1 MSAGPPGS
9 GPGRRPGWR
18 HSLAR
23 TLFQGLA
30 AALAVVTFGTPAVAT
45 PPEPPPSG
53 HGTDGPQLLRDVL
66 ESTNREFVKAKAALE
81 ESRVRQLHLTLEL
94 SKAEQQ
100 YEELTG
106 QVQLVGAQSYRE
118 GRLQAAAVMLNSTAP
133 DAFLSRLIMLEELNM
148 VNTRKVRDLGQAR
161 SRAQQA
167 KQAIDAEVL
176 QQQRQH
182 AIMGK
187 QKSDAEKE
195 LRSLGGASLTANG
208 LVSATSPVARPAP
221 NGGNG
226 NWPPEACNQKDPTT
240 SGCLTRRTLH
250 AYHEVKRAGFDRF
263 VGCFRTGDRWE
274 HPKGRACDWSLQS
287 RGFSPARTTDQRL
300 YGNNLAA
307 FLVRNAD
314 LLGIYYVIWY
324 KQIWMPA
331 TGWQPYSGDSDH
343 TDHVHMSML

>member
-1 MSAGPPGS
+1 MNTSKHPPERLRPVRPRWPVRALVRAVAAG
-9 GPGRRPGWR
+9 
-18 HSLAR
+18 
-23 TLFQGLA
+23 
-30 AALAVVTFGTPAVAT
+30 LAVVTLGTPALAV

-53 HGTDGPQLLRDVL
+53 HGTDGPPLLRDVL

-81 ESRVRQLHLTLEL
+81 ESRARQLHLTLEL
-94 SKAEQQ
+94 NKAEHDL
-100 YEELTG
+100 EGLSG
-106 QVQLVGAQSYRE
+106 QVQVMGAQSYRD
-118 GRLQAAAVMLNSTAP
+118 GRLQAAAVMLNSATP
-133 DAFLSRLIMLEELNM
+133 DSFLSRMIMLEELNM
-148 VNTRKVRDLGQAR
+148 VNARKVRDLNAAR
-161 SRAQQA
+161 SRAEQA
-167 KQAIDAEVL
+167 KQAIDAEVA

-182 AIMGK
+182 ALMGK
-187 QKSDAEKE
+187 QKRDAEKE
-195 LRSLGGASLTANG
+195 LALLGGSGLTAGG
-208 LVSATSPVARPAP
+208 LVVADSPVARPAP

-226 NWPPEACNQKDPTT
+226 NWPSEACNQKDPTT

-250 AYHEVKRAGFDRF
+250 AYNEVKRAGFNRF

-314 LLGIYYVIWY
+314 QLGIYYVIWY

-331 TGWQPYSGDSDH
+331 TGWQPYVGASDH